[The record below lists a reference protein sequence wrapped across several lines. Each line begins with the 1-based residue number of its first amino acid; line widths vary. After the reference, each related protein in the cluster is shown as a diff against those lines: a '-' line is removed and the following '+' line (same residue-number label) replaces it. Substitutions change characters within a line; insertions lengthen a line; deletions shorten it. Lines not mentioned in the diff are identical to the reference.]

1 MAKFLFILAALL
13 CSLTAH
19 AFAPSVMYGYGTS
32 GTYGFHSTMPAA
44 CSAAVVALPPY
55 NYSYTHFEGNKCFY
69 AGYFGSQSLQATLKM
84 TAVLRCPEHSSLVG
98 GDCVCTSPA
107 TQQGNQC
114 VPPDPGDTRCQQ
126 GAAEVST
133 LNVTLGW
140 ARSPLPNKQ
149 DQIGKVRNPSNVCAP
164 GQTEGS
170 SCRFKVL
177 DNSNQF
183 RSQTPSSQGLYRI
196 SGDFTVIQTDQ
207 PCGPDDDA
215 ESANPDTPDKACPG
229 SVGELNGKPICVIDP
244 GTSGIDPIGKPGVGN
259 LTDDKGNPS
268 AGKKPSSGEGSGEG
282 GVGRTPTAGSGGNA
296 GGPASAAN
304 GGTGTKP
311 GTSGP
316 DGTTNKPGEGKE
328 QAACGAPGQPKC
340 RIDESGTPSGQ
351 GDFDAANRGAD
362 ETREGWLAEIAKA
375 KELKSDG
382 WTWTFQLPSGCTPL
396 ELPAYNI
403 SLDVCRFQP
412 VIHDIMSMVWLICTV
427 MGCVWM
433 VFNAQKN

>member
-1 MAKFLFILAALL
+1 MKKFILLLLSFCAL
-13 CSLTAH
+13 S
-19 AFAPSVMYGYGTS
+19 AFAASPPTTHWAYQQPGAWFPSYAAACDAWYTWRAAMETDPKVSLVFRNASDNSCSAERIHVNYGS
-32 GTYGFHSTMPAA
+32 YGF
-44 CSAAVVALPPY
+44 
-55 NYSYTHFEGNKCFY
+55 
-69 AGYFGSQSLQATLKM
+69 AGASLIKQ
-84 TAVLRCPEHSSLVG
+84 VRCPDGYTLENGL
-98 GDCVCTSPA
+98 CE
-107 TQQGNQC
+107 
-114 VPPDPGDTRCQQ
+114 PPDPGDTQCQQ

-149 DQIGKVRNPSNVCAP
+149 DQIGEVRNPSNVCAP
-164 GQTEGS
+164 GPTEGS

-229 SVGELNGKPICVIDP
+229 SVGELNGKPVCAIDP
-244 GTSGIDPIGKPGVGN
+244 GTGGIDPVGKPGVGN
-259 LTDDKGNPS
+259 QTDDKGNPS

-316 DGTTNKPGEGKE
+316 DGTTNKPEEGKE

-351 GDFDAANRGAD
+351 GDFDAANRGVD
-362 ETREGWLAEIAKA
+362 ETREGWLAEITKA
-375 KELKSDG
+375 QELQVDG

-396 ELPAYNI
+396 ELPAFNM